1 MTWYKYDMMR
11 KIIKCRID
19 KFFKET
25 RLFNSP
31 LVLLSKGYLVSLS
44 FFLFLPFFC
53 SSLSLFLSLSL
64 SLSLCLSFLSFSTT
78 IPLISLHR
86 FSLSLLPSL
95 YYYLSFYYLSLY
107 LCLSLSLSLSLSL
120 FLFYYL
126 SISLSICV
134 FLRMSGTR
142 RC

>member
-11 KIIKCRID
+11 KIIKCSID

-64 SLSLCLSFLSFSTT
+64 SLSLFVFSLFLYNYPSHLSASFLTFSTSISLLLSLFLLSISLSLSFSLS
-78 IPLISLHR
+78 IP
-86 FSLSLLPSL
+86 
-95 YYYLSFYYLSLY
+95 
-107 LCLSLSLSLSLSL
+107 LSLSLSLSLLLSL
-120 FLFYYL
+120 YL
-126 SISLSICV
+126 SLYLCIS
-134 FLRMSGTR
+134 
-142 RC
+142 